1 MNFYLPTEIITGKDC
16 IRQNAGLFSQLGKAC
31 LIVTG
36 KSSAKKC
43 GALKDVCDTLESVGI
58 EYKVYD
64 KITQNPLM
72 SDCME
77 GGKIA
82 RECGAEFIIGIGGGS
97 PLDAAKAIAVFAT
110 NDIDEVGLYAK
121 KWERK
126 PLGVVAVGT
135 TAGTGSEV
143 TQVAVITSS
152 KGLKKSF
159 RDKASFPV
167 LAFGDAT
174 YTEFMPERVTR
185 STAIDALSHCIE
197 SYFCNNSNDFS
208 RQAAKRGSKLI
219 VNELYKI
226 KDGVTLDF
234 KARENLYLASLYG
247 GIAISVTGTSF
258 PHALGYF
265 LTENHGIAHGSACA
279 VYLSEFI
286 RYNCENAKELWD
298 EFEKSVGITASE
310 LCALIE
316 KSVPEIEIS
325 ITKEQVDE
333 LYPRWINCTC
343 LPKMYGIADA
353 DTLQNIVIKCVLK

>member
-1 MNFYLPTEIITGKDC
+1 MNFYLPTEIITGKNC
-16 IRQNAGLFSQLGKAC
+16 VRQNAGLLTPLGKTC

-43 GALKDVCDTLESVGI
+43 GALSDVTGALDSVGI
-58 EYKVYD
+58 TYKIYD
-64 KITQNPLM
+64 RITQNPLI

-82 RECGAEFIIGIGGGS
+82 RDCGAEFIIGIGGGS

-110 NDIDEVGLYAK
+110 NNIGESELYAK
-121 KWERK
+121 KWEKK
-126 PLGVVAVGT
+126 PLRVVAVGT

-143 TQVAVITSS
+143 THVAVITSE

-159 RDKASFPV
+159 RDKASFPTI
-167 LAFGDAT
+167 AFGDAA
-174 YTEFMPERVTR
+174 YTEYMPDNVTR

-208 RQAAKRGSKLI
+208 RQAAMRGSQLI
-219 VNELYKI
+219 INELYKLSN
-226 KDGVTLDF
+226 GQTLDF
-234 KARENLYLASLYG
+234 KTRENLYLASLYG

-279 VYLSEFI
+279 VYLPEFV
-286 RYNCENAKELWD
+286 RYNRENAKELWA
-298 EFEKSVGITASE
+298 EYEKSVGITTSE
-310 LCALIE
+310 LCTLIE
-316 KSVPEIEIS
+316 KSAPEIEIN
-325 ITKEQVDE
+325 ITKEQIDK

-343 LPKMYGIADA
+343 LPKMYGSADA
-353 DTLQNIVIKCVLK
+353 DTLQDIVIKCVLK